1 MTDDIIE
8 DENLSKVFV
17 GTIIKSML
25 PKKAF
30 FENNGRR
37 FVLCDGSSASGTDYE
52 KLTGRTNVPDLRGL
66 FVRQQGDKSADLGDI
81 QDASINKDHFEIKI
95 NWNQAPNQTWGHSH
109 KILSRV
115 AAYPNANITANDDG
129 VYQYAYGQPDEEQFI
144 LSTAPDGQKPDA
156 GVTDTISVTANVP
169 RVGDTKPAGIKV
181 RSDIQGDTRPVNIA
195 LYYYICVWEDEPV
208 IPDDIH
214 DHENHKPNPITCNVY
229 YNINNDLD
237 EPVTDN
243 FRLLPVFDTGGL
255 GYFIALR
262 QVTNAPLPFGE
273 VFDRTSKLREKMKAL
288 RDFEP
293 SPDMP
298 EPKIDFDDIIREDE
312 LAGLCSGKFSESY
325 LKKYTMEVEGP
336 LGNLE
341 YEIVNYG
348 NCDVHVRGNSNTVYR
363 FKFYPFQ
370 SSTDLVGD
378 VRECLQFL
386 IGEVY
391 YLNFSNNWQL
401 IEKEDDL
408 NFVTVDCLESLV

>member
-1 MTDDIIE
+1 
-8 DENLSKVFV
+8 
-17 GTIIKSML
+17 
-25 PKKAF
+25 
-30 FENNGRR
+30 
-37 FVLCDGSSASGTDYE
+37 
-52 KLTGRTNVPDLRGL
+52 
-66 FVRQQGDKSADLGDI
+66 
-81 QDASINKDHFEIKI
+81 NKDHFEIKI

-298 EPKIDFDDIIREDE
+298 EPKIDFDDIIRED
-312 LAGLCSGKFSESY
+312 
-325 LKKYTMEVEGP
+325 
-336 LGNLE
+336 
-341 YEIVNYG
+341 
-348 NCDVHVRGNSNTVYR
+348 
-363 FKFYPFQ
+363 
-370 SSTDLVGD
+370 
-378 VRECLQFL
+378 
-386 IGEVY
+386 
-391 YLNFSNNWQL
+391 
-401 IEKEDDL
+401 
-408 NFVTVDCLESLV
+408 